1 MMQGLSTENEDSDI
15 NNSDI
20 IKKTLMALIIV
31 ATSKTSDD
39 YAWSSVKTLIKELK
53 STYEFLKFVK
63 IASMERINYKI
74 DDIKVAN
81 NINNIDSLEL
91 GKALQDLI
99 DLLKKR
105 LGNRAGYFFLQEFK
119 QTLGDRYH
127 TIIKEI
133 GVDLRLIDLQNQL
146 KGIDSSEYK
155 IKDNHSSNIAFI
167 EKTQ

>member
-1 MMQGLSTENEDSDI
+1 MQDLSTEDENSEI

-20 IKKTLMALIIV
+20 IKKTLMALIVV

-39 YAWSSVKTLIKELK
+39 YAWSSVKTLIQELK
-53 STYEFLKFVK
+53 STYDFLKFIK
-63 IASMERINYKI
+63 IGKIERINYKI
-74 DDIKVAN
+74 DDIHVAN
-81 NINNIDSLEL
+81 NINDIDPSEL

-119 QTLGDRYH
+119 QTLGERYH
-127 TIIKEI
+127 SIIKDI

-146 KGIDSSEYK
+146 QGMDSSEYK
-155 IKDNHSSNIAFI
+155 IKDDHSSNIAFI